1 LRTDGTWRRCYRFA
15 AGSDPTNCCFTR
27 LFANSAARIRFV
39 NDEIR
44 NCTWGKPNFQVSQL
58 KVRT

>member
-1 LRTDGTWRRCYRFA
+1 
-15 AGSDPTNCCFTR
+15 
-27 LFANSAARIRFV
+27 V